1 MKKIENKEKDL
12 LLSKLVPG
20 LGERTHISGH
30 TLQLLLQTWHE
41 TRNQWL
47 SLQNIHKTILLTL
60 YLGVISVRLGFSP
73 VSVELG
79 QHVLSNN
86 FLNLFSKK

>member
-1 MKKIENKEKDL
+1 MKKIESKEKDL
-12 LLSKLVPG
+12 LLSKLVSG

-47 SLQNIHKTILLTL
+47 
-60 YLGVISVRLGFSP
+60 
-73 VSVELG
+73 
-79 QHVLSNN
+79 
-86 FLNLFSKK
+86 